1 MVSRS
6 VRALFYGVAAA
17 LLTGC
22 ASGSGTPP
30 PKEQAAAPPAP
41 APAPPRVT
49 LNEVK
54 STQDAQAQEI
64 ARLGAELKAQDA
76 QQSFLVTELKS
87 LSEQVTKLKAS
98 LDEAESAVRALRAT
112 PVAPETRPVTP
123 PAPPPGSAPA
133 IVTSSPP
140 PTVSAPP
147 PSPASPGPRNVEAER
162 MFAAALAQLRAGNDG
177 QAALEFTE
185 FVTQFASHP
194 QAAAAQNYIGEAF
207 YRQRDFRQ
215 AAAEF
220 QKTVDSHTQATPVS
234 EALLKIG
241 LCQRA
246 LGDAAAAKAAWE
258 QVIKQFP
265 KTDAARQARTLLA
278 AKPGGPR

>member
-140 PTVSAPP
+140 PTVSAPL

-185 FVTQFASHP
+185 FVTQFPSHP

-220 QKTVDSHTQATPVS
+220 QKTVDNYTQATPVS

-258 QVIKQFP
+258 QVIKLFP

-278 AKPGGPR
+278 AKPGGAR

>member
-1 MVSRS
+1 
-6 VRALFYGVAAA
+6 
-17 LLTGC
+17 
-22 ASGSGTPP
+22 
-30 PKEQAAAPPAP
+30 
-41 APAPPRVT
+41 
-49 LNEVK
+49 
-54 STQDAQAQEI
+54 
-64 ARLGAELKAQDA
+64 
-76 QQSFLVTELKS
+76 
-87 LSEQVTKLKAS
+87 
-98 LDEAESAVRALRAT
+98 
-112 PVAPETRPVTP
+112 
-123 PAPPPGSAPA
+123 
-133 IVTSSPP
+133 
-140 PTVSAPP
+140 
-147 PSPASPGPRNVEAER
+147 
-162 MFAAALAQLRAGNDG
+162 MFAAALTQLRSGNDG
-177 QAALEFTE
+177 QAALQFTE
-185 FVTQFASHP
+185 FVTQYPSHP

-220 QKTVDSHTQATPVS
+220 QKTVDNYTQAPPVS

>member
-6 VRALFYGVAAA
+6 VRALLYGVAAA

-30 PKEQAAAPPAP
+30 PNEQAVA

-49 LNEVK
+49 LNDVK

-76 QQSFLVTELKS
+76 QQSFLVAELKS

-98 LDEAESAVRALRAT
+98 LDEAEGAVRALRAT
-112 PVAPETRPVTP
+112 PVAPETRPAAP

-133 IVTSSPP
+133 IVTSPPP

-147 PSPASPGPRNVEAER
+147 APVSPGPRDVEAER
-162 MFAAALAQLRAGNDG
+162 MFAAALTQLRSGNDG
-177 QAALEFTE
+177 QAALQFTE
-185 FVTQFASHP
+185 FVTQYPSHP

-215 AAAEF
+215 AVAEF
-220 QKTVDSHTQATPVS
+220 QKTVDNYTQATPVS

>member
-1 MVSRS
+1 
-6 VRALFYGVAAA
+6 
-17 LLTGC
+17 
-22 ASGSGTPP
+22 
-30 PKEQAAAPPAP
+30 
-41 APAPPRVT
+41 
-49 LNEVK
+49 
-54 STQDAQAQEI
+54 
-64 ARLGAELKAQDA
+64 
-76 QQSFLVTELKS
+76 
-87 LSEQVTKLKAS
+87 
-98 LDEAESAVRALRAT
+98 LRAT
-112 PVAPETRPVTP
+112 PVAPETRPAAP

-133 IVTSSPP
+133 IVTSPPP

-147 PSPASPGPRNVEAER
+147 APVSPGPRNVEAER
-162 MFAAALAQLRAGNDG
+162 MFAAALTQLRSGNDG
-177 QAALEFTE
+177 QAALQFTE
-185 FVTQFASHP
+185 FVTQYPSHP
-194 QAAAAQNYIGEAF
+194 QAAAAQNYICEAF

-215 AAAEF
+215 AVAEF
-220 QKTVDSHTQATPVS
+220 QKTVDNYTQATPVS